1 MEENKKIQITRLGLI
16 IIIAIVVIAI
26 IIISVM
32 LVMGKKKEETN
43 QPLEENKVVENK
55 QEQSIQE
62 EAIEIAKD
70 PLPQIDINTIASENS
85 TIDGKIPCYYNP
97 VIPKGFKAVNQ
108 EQDKTIDK
116 AAKWGEQNSYLNG
129 LVIEDEKQ
137 NQFVWIPVENMD
149 LFHTTDWQ
157 KNVPKET
164 LDKTYIEPIENET
177 DEYKQMYRKVRKYG
191 GFYVGRFEVGDA
203 EAQNARTE
211 VKNSDNIAIKKGLQ
225 VYNYVPFEQT
235 TINKREIIGAKEL
248 AIKFG
253 KINQYEEITTS
264 VMYGVQWDSMLRFL
278 ASNAYN
284 VNDSLT
290 WGNYPN
296 ATLEYKDTQGNT
308 YIKQQGEARLILTG
322 NSENTKAKNIYD
334 VAGNVYEWT
343 QETAG
348 TNVRVVRGGSYMVT
362 IGQLA
367 ATRYAYN
374 AATANNTIGFRISFY
389 IN

>member
-16 IIIAIVVIAI
+16 AIIAIVVIAI
-26 IIISVM
+26 IMISIV
-32 LVMGKKKEETN
+32 LVTGKKKEETN
-43 QPLEENKVVENK
+43 QPVEENKVVENK
-55 QEQSIQE
+55 QEQPIQE
-62 EAIEIAKD
+62 ETIEIAKD

-108 EQDKTIDK
+108 EQDETIDK
-116 AAKWGEQNSYLNG
+116 TAKWGEQNSYLNG

-164 LDKTYIEPIENET
+164 LDKTYIEPIESET
-177 DEYKQMYRKVRKYG
+177 AEYKQMYQKVRKYG
-191 GFYVGRFEVGDA
+191 GFYVGRFEVGDV

-225 VYNYVPFEQT
+225 VYDYVPFEQT

-253 KINQYEEITTS
+253 KTNQYEEITTS

-278 ASNAYN
+278 ASNTYN

>member
-32 LVMGKKKEETN
+32 LVIGKKKEETN

-137 NQFVWIPVENMD
+137 NN
-149 LFHTTDWQ
+149 L
-157 KNVPKET
+157 
-164 LDKTYIEPIENET
+164 
-177 DEYKQMYRKVRKYG
+177 G
-191 GFYVGRFEVGDA
+191 
-203 EAQNARTE
+203 
-211 VKNSDNIAIKKGLQ
+211 S
-225 VYNYVPFEQT
+225 
-235 TINKREIIGAKEL
+235 
-248 AIKFG
+248 
-253 KINQYEEITTS
+253 
-264 VMYGVQWDSMLRFL
+264 
-278 ASNAYN
+278 
-284 VNDSLT
+284 
-290 WGNYPN
+290 
-296 ATLEYKDTQGNT
+296 
-308 YIKQQGEARLILTG
+308 RL
-322 NSENTKAKNIYD
+322 
-334 VAGNVYEWT
+334 
-343 QETAG
+343 
-348 TNVRVVRGGSYMVT
+348 
-362 IGQLA
+362 
-367 ATRYAYN
+367 
-374 AATANNTIGFRISFY
+374 
-389 IN
+389 

>member
-1 MEENKKIQITRLGLI
+1 MEENKKIQITRIGLI
-16 IIIAIVVIAI
+16 AIIAIVVIAI
-26 IIISVM
+26 IIISIV
-32 LVMGKKKEETN
+32 LVTGKKKEETN
-43 QPLEENKVVENK
+43 QPVEENKVVENE
-55 QEQSIQE
+55 QEQPIQE
-62 EAIEIAKD
+62 ETIEIAKD

-85 TIDGKIPCYYNP
+85 TIDGKTPCYYNP

-108 EQDKTIDK
+108 EQDETIDK
-116 AAKWGEQNSYLNG
+116 TAKWGEQNSYLNG

-164 LDKTYIEPIENET
+164 LDKTYIEPIESEKA
-177 DEYKQMYRKVRKYG
+177 EYKQMYQKVRKYG

-211 VKNSDNIAIKKGLQ
+211 VKNSDNIAIRKGLQ
-225 VYNYVPFEQT
+225 VYDYVPFEQT
-235 TINKREIIGAKEL
+235 TINKREITGAKEL

-253 KINQYEEITTS
+253 KTNQYEEITTS

-278 ASNAYN
+278 ASNTYN

-296 ATLEYKDTQGNT
+296 ATLEYKDIQGNT